1 MVYDRSLCW
10 LRRDLRLHDN
20 TALSAATHNSKKVFV
35 VFIFDVCIL
44 QKLKDKDDR
53 RVTFIV
59 HSLRELSSKLQ
70 AKKSDLLV
78 RVGNPIEEIA
88 KLANQLQVNAVF
100 ANKDYEPYAKKRDLE
115 VSKNLLVNGVDF
127 KSFKDQV
134 IFEYPEIISG
144 QGRPYRVYTPYK
156 NNWLKNLGP

>member
-1 MVYDRSLCW
+1 M
-10 LRRDLRLHDN
+10 
-20 TALSAATHNSKKVFV
+20 SAATHNSKKVFV

-127 KSFKDQV
+127 KSYQR
-134 IFEYPEIISG
+134 SG
-144 QGRPYRVYTPYK
+144 Y
-156 NNWLKNLGP
+156 L